1 MADRVR
7 IVEVGPRDGLQNEK
21 TALSVSTRVTF
32 IRNLVEAGFDTI
44 EAGSFVSPKWVPQ
57 MADTADVLAK
67 LGPLPGVRLPV
78 LVPNMNGFEAAAA
91 SRVGEIAVFASA
103 SESFSHKNINC
114 SISDSIERFRP
125 VMDAAKAQG
134 IAVRGYVS
142 CVWGCPYEGRID
154 PRAAVDVAI
163 RLKALGCYEISIAD
177 TIGVGTAGAV
187 RDVVRATADAI
198 GLDAVAIHM
207 HDTYGQALANCYAAL
222 LEGVRV
228 MDAAAG
234 GLGGCPYA
242 KGASGNMPTEA
253 LVYMLDG
260 MGIATG
266 VDLAK
271 LLDAVD
277 FIMGSLGRPSQS
289 AVHRALRA

>member
-1 MADRVR
+1 
-7 IVEVGPRDGLQNEK
+7 
-21 TALSVSTRVTF
+21 
-32 IRNLVEAGFDTI
+32 
-44 EAGSFVSPKWVPQ
+44 
-57 MADTADVLAK
+57 
-67 LGPLPGVRLPV
+67 
-78 LVPNMNGFEAAAA
+78 MNGFAAAA
-91 SRVGEIAVFASA
+91 AAGVEEIAVFASA
-103 SESFSHKNINC
+103 SETFSQKNINC
-114 SISDSIERFRP
+114 SISESIERFRP
-125 VMDAAKAQG
+125 VMDAAKARG

-154 PRAAVDVAI
+154 MRAAVDVAV
-163 RLKALGCYEISIAD
+163 RLKALGCYEISMAD

-187 RDVVRATADAI
+187 RDVVRASADAI
-198 GLDAVAIHM
+198 GVDALAVHM
-207 HDTYGQALANCYAAL
+207 HDTYGQALANCHAAL
-222 LEGVRV
+222 IEGVRV

-260 MGIATG
+260 MGIVTG

-277 FIMGSLGRPSQS
+277 FIMAALGRPAQS
-289 AVHRALRA
+289 AVHRAMRA

>member
-21 TALSVSTRVTF
+21 TALSVATRVAF
-32 IRNLVEAGFDTI
+32 IRKLVEAGFDTI

-57 MADTADVLAK
+57 MADTAAVLAE
-67 LGPLPGVRLPV
+67 LGPLPGIRLPV
-78 LVPNMNGFEAAAA
+78 LVPNMKGFEAAAA
-91 SRVGEIAVFASA
+91 AQVQEIAVFASA
-103 SESFSHKNINC
+103 SETFSQKNINC
-114 SISDSIERFRP
+114 SIAESIERFRP
-125 VMDAAKAQG
+125 VMDAAKAKG

-142 CVWGCPYEGRID
+142 CVWGCPYEGKIAQS
-154 PRAAVDVAI
+154 AAVDVAVK
-163 RLKALGCYEISIAD
+163 LKALGCYEISIAD

-187 RDVVRATADAI
+187 RDVVRATSDAI
-198 GLDAVAIHM
+198 GLDALAIHM

-222 LEGVRV
+222 IEGVRV
-228 MDAAAG
+228 MDASAG

-260 MGIATG
+260 MGIDTG

-277 FIMGSLGRPSQS
+277 FIMAALGRPAQS
-289 AVHRALRA
+289 AVYRAFRA